1 MKVIGITGAI
11 GAGKSSV
18 ARALVADAAL
28 ARDLGGAVHFFNAD
42 DALREARNQAGPLRD
57 ALVKL
62 LPAAQGSNGSLD
74 QVALASAAFSDP
86 ALLKQLELLQWPVA
100 RAAAHTARDQAVAGG
115 ASLLIIEAIA
125 LLSSGLVEELDG
137 YLVLTLPTS
146 ERRERAVGR
155 GMSGAAFDLRDAAQH
170 GLTEALLAAG
180 GVEVSARGSVQ
191 EVAAAAGRAL
201 RLLCSTDEPHPD
213 RAI

>member
-1 MKVIGITGAI
+1 MKVIGIAGAI
-11 GAGKSSV
+11 GVGKSSV
-18 ARALVADAAL
+18 ARALVSDAGL
-28 ARDLGGAVHFFNAD
+28 GRDFGGAVHYFNAD
-42 DALREARNQAGPLRD
+42 DALRSARNQAGPLQD
-57 ALVKL
+57 AILKL
-62 LPAAQGSNGSLD
+62 LPAAEGPDGSLD

-100 RAAAHTARDQAVAGG
+100 RAAMHVAREEAVAGG
-115 ASLLIIEAIA
+115 ASLLLVEAIA
-125 LLSSGLVEELDG
+125 LLSSGLAEELDG

-155 GMSGAAFDLRDAAQH
+155 GMSGAAFEERDAAQH

-191 EVAAAAGRAL
+191 EVAAEAGRAL
-201 RLLCSTDEPHPD
+201 RLL
-213 RAI
+213 

>member
-1 MKVIGITGAI
+1 MKTIGIAGAI

-28 ARDLGGAVHFFNAD
+28 ARDLGGALHYFNAD
-42 DALREARNQAGPLRD
+42 EALREARNQAGPLRD
-57 ALVKL
+57 SIAKL
-62 LPAAQGSNGSLD
+62 IPAAQSPDGSLD
-74 QVALASAAFSDP
+74 QAALASAAFNDP

-100 RAAAHTARDQAVAGG
+100 RAAMHVAREQAVASG
-115 ASLLIIEAIA
+115 ASLLIVEAIA

-137 YLVLTLPTS
+137 YLVLTLPTA
-146 ERRERAVGR
+146 ERRERAIGR
-155 GMSGAAFDLRDAAQH
+155 GMSGAAFEQRDAAQS

-180 GVEVSARGSVQ
+180 GVEVNAGGSVQ
-191 EVAAAAGRAL
+191 EVAAAAGQAL

-213 RAI
+213 PAT

>member
-1 MKVIGITGAI
+1 MKVIGIAGAI
-11 GAGKSSV
+11 GVGKSSV
-18 ARALVADAAL
+18 ARALVSDAGL
-28 ARDLGGAVHFFNAD
+28 GRDFGGAVHYFNAD
-42 DALREARNQAGPLRD
+42 DALRSARNQAGPLQD
-57 ALVKL
+57 AILKL
-62 LPAAQGSNGSLD
+62 LPAAEGPDGSLD

-86 ALLKQLELLQWPVA
+86 ALLKQLERLQWPVA
-100 RAAAHTARDQAVAGG
+100 RAAMHVAREQAVASG
-115 ASLLIIEAIA
+115 ASLLLVEAIA
-125 LLSSGLVEELDG
+125 LLNSGLAEELDG

-155 GMSGAAFDLRDAAQH
+155 GMSGAAFEERDAAQH

-201 RLLCSTDEPHPD
+201 RLLCSTDEPYPD
-213 RAI
+213 PAT

>member
-1 MKVIGITGAI
+1 MKMIGITGAI

-28 ARDLGGAVHFFNAD
+28 ARNLGGAVHFFNAD

-57 ALVKL
+57 AIVKL
-62 LPAAQGSNGSLD
+62 LPAAQGPDGSLD

-137 YLVLTLPTS
+137 YLILTLPTA

-201 RLLCSTDEPHPD
+201 RLLCSTDESQPD
-213 RAI
+213 PAT

>member
-42 DALREARNQAGPLRD
+42 DALRSARNQAGPLRD
-57 ALVKL
+57 AIVKL
-62 LPAAQGSNGSLD
+62 LPAAQGPDGGLD

-100 RAAAHTARDQAVAGG
+100 RAAAHAARDQAVAGG

-125 LLSSGLVEELDG
+125 LLSSGLIKELDG
-137 YLVLTLPTS
+137 YLVLTLPTA

-191 EVAAAAGRAL
+191 EVAGAAGQAL
-201 RLLCSTDEPHPD
+201 RLLC
-213 RAI
+213 

>member
-1 MKVIGITGAI
+1 MKVIGIAGAI
-11 GAGKSSV
+11 GGGKSSV
-18 ARALVADAAL
+18 ARALVSDAGL
-28 ARDLGGAVHFFNAD
+28 GRDFGGAVHYFNAD
-42 DALREARNQAGPLRD
+42 DALRSARNQAGPLQD
-57 ALVKL
+57 AILKL
-62 LPAAQGSNGSLD
+62 LPAAEGPDGSLD

-100 RAAAHTARDQAVAGG
+100 RAAMHVAREEAVAGG
-115 ASLLIIEAIA
+115 ASLLLVEAIA
-125 LLSSGLVEELDG
+125 LLSSGLAEELDG

-155 GMSGAAFDLRDAAQH
+155 GMSGAAFEERDAAQH

-201 RLLCSTDEPHPD
+201 RLLC
-213 RAI
+213 

>member
-1 MKVIGITGAI
+1 MKMIGITGAI

-28 ARDLGGAVHFFNAD
+28 ARDLGGTVHFFNAD
-42 DALREARNQAGPLRD
+42 DALREARSQAGPLRD
-57 ALVKL
+57 AIVKL
-62 LPAAQGSNGSLD
+62 LPAAQGPDGSLD

-100 RAAAHTARDQAVAGG
+100 RAAAHAARDQAVAGG

-155 GMSGAAFDLRDAAQH
+155 GMSGAAFEERDAAQH

-191 EVAAAAGRAL
+191 EVAAEAGRAL

>member
-1 MKVIGITGAI
+1 MKTIGIAGAI

-28 ARDLGGAVHFFNAD
+28 ARDVGGALHYFNAD
-42 DALREARNQAGPLRD
+42 EALREARNQAGPLRD
-57 ALVKL
+57 SIAKL
-62 LPAAQGSNGSLD
+62 IPAAQSPDGSLD
-74 QVALASAAFSDP
+74 QAALASAAFNDP

-100 RAAAHTARDQAVAGG
+100 RAAMHVAREEAVASG
-115 ASLLIIEAIA
+115 ASLLLVEAIA
-125 LLSSGLVEELDG
+125 LLSSGLTEELDG
-137 YLVLTLPTS
+137 YLVLSLPTA
-146 ERRERAVGR
+146 ERRERAIGR
-155 GMSGAAFDLRDAAQH
+155 GMSGAAFEERDAAQH

-213 RAI
+213 PAT

>member
-1 MKVIGITGAI
+1 MKVIGIAGAI
-11 GAGKSSV
+11 GVGKSSV
-18 ARALVADAAL
+18 ARALVSDAGL
-28 ARDLGGAVHFFNAD
+28 GRDFGGAVHYFNAD
-42 DALREARNQAGPLRD
+42 DALRSARNQAGPLQD
-57 ALVKL
+57 AILKL
-62 LPAAQGSNGSLD
+62 LPAAEGPDGSLD

-100 RAAAHTARDQAVAGG
+100 RAAMHVAREEAVAGG
-115 ASLLIIEAIA
+115 ASLLLVEAIA
-125 LLSSGLVEELDG
+125 LLSSGLAEELDG

-155 GMSGAAFDLRDAAQH
+155 GMSGAAFEERDAAQH

-191 EVAAAAGRAL
+191 EVAAEAGRAL
-201 RLLCSTDEPHPD
+201 HLLCSTDEPHPD

>member
-1 MKVIGITGAI
+1 VKVIGIAGAI
-11 GAGKSSV
+11 GVGKSSV
-18 ARALVADAAL
+18 ARALVSDAGL
-28 ARDLGGAVHFFNAD
+28 ARDLGGAVHYFNAD
-42 DALREARNQAGPLRD
+42 DALRSARNQAGPLQD
-57 ALVKL
+57 AILKL
-62 LPAAQGSNGSLD
+62 LPAAQGPDGSLD
-74 QVALASAAFSDP
+74 QAALASAAFSDP

-100 RAAAHTARDQAVAGG
+100 RAAMHVAREQAVASG
-115 ASLLIIEAIA
+115 ASLLLVEAIA
-125 LLSSGLVEELDG
+125 LLNSGLAGELDG

-146 ERRERAVGR
+146 ERRERAIGR
-155 GMSGAAFDLRDAAQH
+155 GMSGAAFEVRDAAQH

-201 RLLCSTDEPHPD
+201 RLLCSTDEPHSD

>member
-1 MKVIGITGAI
+1 MKVIGIAGAI
-11 GAGKSSV
+11 GVGKSSV
-18 ARALVADAAL
+18 ARALVSDAGL
-28 ARDLGGAVHFFNAD
+28 GRDFGGAVHYFNAD
-42 DALREARNQAGPLRD
+42 DALRSARNQAGPLQD
-57 ALVKL
+57 AILKL
-62 LPAAQGSNGSLD
+62 LPAAEGPDGSLD

-86 ALLKQLELLQWPVA
+86 ALLKQLERLQWPVA
-100 RAAAHTARDQAVAGG
+100 RAAMHVAREQAVASG
-115 ASLLIIEAIA
+115 ASLLLVEAIA
-125 LLSSGLVEELDG
+125 LLSSGLAEELDG

-155 GMSGAAFDLRDAAQH
+155 GMSGAAFEERDAAQH

>member
-1 MKVIGITGAI
+1 MKMIGITGAI

-28 ARDLGGAVHFFNAD
+28 ARDLGGTVHFFNAD

-57 ALVKL
+57 AIVKL
-62 LPAAQGSNGSLD
+62 LPAAQGPDGSLD

-100 RAAAHTARDQAVAGG
+100 RAAAHSARDQAVAGG
-115 ASLLIIEAIA
+115 ASLLLVEAIA
-125 LLSSGLVEELDG
+125 LLSSGLADELDG
-137 YLVLTLPTS
+137 YLVLTLPTA

-213 RAI
+213 SAT

>member
-11 GAGKSSV
+11 GAGKSRV

-42 DALREARNQAGPLRD
+42 DALREARNQAGPLQD
-57 ALVKL
+57 AILKL
-62 LPAAQGSNGSLD
+62 LPAAEGPDGSLD

-100 RAAAHTARDQAVAGG
+100 RAAMHVAREEAVAGG
-115 ASLLIIEAIA
+115 ASLLLVEAIA
-125 LLSSGLVEELDG
+125 LLSSGLAEELDG

-146 ERRERAVGR
+146 ERRERAIGR
-155 GMSGAAFDLRDAAQH
+155 GMGGVAFEERDAAQH

-180 GVEVSARGSVQ
+180 GVEVSARGSVE
-191 EVAAAAGRAL
+191 EVAAEAGRAL
-201 RLLCSTDEPHPD
+201 RLLC
-213 RAI
+213 

>member
-1 MKVIGITGAI
+1 MKMIGMTGAI

-28 ARDLGGAVHFFNAD
+28 ARDLGGTVHFFNAD

-57 ALVKL
+57 AIVKL
-62 LPAAQGSNGSLD
+62 LPAAQGPDGSLD

-137 YLVLTLPTS
+137 YLILTLPTA

-201 RLLCSTDEPHPD
+201 RLLCSTDESQPD
-213 RAI
+213 PAT

>member
-1 MKVIGITGAI
+1 MKMIGITGAI

-28 ARDLGGAVHFFNAD
+28 ARDLGGTVHFFNAD

-57 ALVKL
+57 AIVKL
-62 LPAAQGSNGSLD
+62 LPAAQGPDGSLD

-137 YLVLTLPTS
+137 YLVLTLPTA
-146 ERRERAVGR
+146 ERRERAIGR
-155 GMSGAAFDLRDAAQH
+155 GMSGAAFEERDAAQH

-201 RLLCSTDEPHPD
+201 RLLCSTDESQPD
-213 RAI
+213 PAT

>member
-57 ALVKL
+57 AIVKL

-100 RAAAHTARDQAVAGG
+100 RAAAHAARDQAVAGG

-155 GMSGAAFDLRDAAQH
+155 GMSGAAFEERDAAQH

-191 EVAAAAGRAL
+191 EVAAAAGQAL
-201 RLLCSTDEPHPD
+201 RLLYSTDETHPD
-213 RAI
+213 PAT